1 MNNVVSSRAP
11 PHDTFCSENNGWLET
26 KLKAKIFALK
36 VSRGQNISSL
46 PLEWT
51 YYSRVKISDFRV
63 SVFVLFFVC
72 LLSCFPLHEMRHV
85 DILPGRITDK
95 CCLSE

>member
-11 PHDTFCSENNGWLET
+11 PHDTLCSKNNGWLET

-51 YYSRVKISDFRV
+51 YYSRVKISDFRL
-63 SVFVLFFVC
+63 SRYLFCFVC
-72 LLSCFPLHEMRHV
+72 LFVCLFVCSLAFHSMRC
-85 DILPGRITDK
+85 GM
-95 CCLSE
+95 